1 MYVDKKLGGVHAVQ
15 TLSRLDR
22 TMRGKTETL
31 VLDFVNEAE
40 EIQKSFQPYFQ
51 TTFLEEETDP
61 NKLYDLQSELERF
74 EIYTSEEVKEF
85 ALMFFNPEE
94 KAEKLQPILDSV
106 VNAWRYIADEN
117 RQEDFRSLLQRFIR
131 LYGFVSQLI
140 SFEAVE
146 LEELYVFAKNL
157 NRKLPKRE
165 KRLPNEI
172 REAVDLDS
180 FRIQETFTGRLPL
193 VKGNSG
199 VSGIINGRP
208 QHTDDDKDLL
218 SNIINALNETYGL
231 NLTDE
236 DKVDLKR
243 IKEKLEENEELRAVM
258 NEKNTPENI
267 RYKFDKVVDSI
278 LLGFVNTKID
288 LFKKLTDP
296 AVNTMFKQK
305 WFDGYVLQ

>member
-1 MYVDKKLGGVHAVQ
+1 
-15 TLSRLDR
+15 
-22 TMRGKTETL
+22 MRGKTETL

-40 EIQKSFQPYFQ
+40 EIQNSFQPYYQ

-61 NKLYDLQSELERF
+61 NKLYDLQSELEQF
-74 EIYTSEEVKEF
+74 GIYTTEEVKEF
-85 ALMFFNPEE
+85 ALIFFNQEE
-94 KAEKLQPILDSV
+94 KAEKLQPILDNV
-106 VNAWRYIADEN
+106 VNAWRYIRDEN
-117 RQEDFRSLLQRFIR
+117 RREDFRSILQRFIR

-146 LEELYVFAKNL
+146 LEELYAFAKNL

-165 KRLPNEI
+165 KRLPTEI
-172 REAVDLDS
+172 IDVVDLDS
-180 FRIQETFTGRLPL
+180 FRIQETF
-193 VKGNSG
+193 KGGLQLTKTDSEI
-199 VSGIINGRP
+199 SGITNGRS
-208 QHTDDDKDLL
+208 QHAEDDIELL
-218 SNIINALNETYGL
+218 SNIINVLNETYGL
-231 NLTDE
+231 NLTDD

-296 AVNTMFKQK
+296 AVNAMFKQK
-305 WFDGYVLQ
+305 WFDGYVLQSI